1 MKTNTVKAVYHDLR
15 AIMPGMSE
23 EPKPTPPGPTDDD
36 SLPEFLAKEDITLP
50 ADDANTIRIPR
61 RPLYALIIPLAFVT
75 GLAAGYVFWG
85 RPGAAPAAAAESVA
99 AEPVPLEPGEVRFD
113 IDVDDDPSLGPAD
126 APITIVEFSDFNCPY
141 CKRFHGETFPSLL
154 AAYPDQIHFVYR
166 DFPVVGGF
174 EAAQAA
180 ECANEQGAFWP
191 FHDLLLSGTEPAL
204 NADAYGVYAEALGL
218 DSQALLDCVASGKYT
233 AEVETDARYASS
245 LGVTGTPTFFING
258 IPLVGAQPIQA
269 FQQVI
274 DSELSN

>member
-1 MKTNTVKAVYHDLR
+1 
-15 AIMPGMSE
+15 MPGMSE
-23 EPKPTPPGPTDDD
+23 DTPHTEPDLVDND
-36 SLPEFLAKEDITLP
+36 TLP
-50 ADDANTIRIPR
+50 DFLKTDKAPSAGSGETDAIRIPR

-85 RPGAAPAAAAESVA
+85 RPGAAAAPAAAVA

-113 IDVDDDPSLGPAD
+113 IDVDDDPSLGPPD

-141 CKRFHGETFPSLL
+141 CKRFHGETFPALL

-180 ECANEQGAFWP
+180 ECANEQGGFWP
-191 FHDLLLSGTEPAL
+191 FHDLLLSGNEPTL
-204 NADAYGVYAEALGL
+204 NANAYGVYADELGL
-218 DSQALLDCVASGKYT
+218 DSQALLDCVESGQFT
-233 AEVETDARYASS
+233 DEVEADARYASG